1 MKISLQDKKAVGA
14 FLDKKSYDGRV
25 LVSDG
30 GRLTA
35 KWGSLPL
42 IAKWDKKES
51 LSLSPQKIGVSERHK
66 VLSWRQNPDEI

>member
-1 MKISLQDKKAVGA
+1 LKISLQDKKAVGA

-42 IAKWDKKES
+42 IAKWDKKGKLVIISSEDR
-51 LSLSPQKIGVSERHK
+51 GVRKAQGLILETR
-66 VLSWRQNPDEI
+66 P